1 MAKMTITHTTTDLG
15 LPYTD
20 QGKTP
25 WRVKTLR
32 MGEKTLHEEKKQTN
46 NRVDTKVTYIPLS
59 THTHI
64 NNIAQLG
71 ESW

>member
-1 MAKMTITHTTTDLG
+1 MESEN
-15 LPYTD
+15 PE
-20 QGKTP
+20 
-25 WRVKTLR
+25 
-32 MGEKTLHEEKKQTN
+32 MGEKTLHKEKKPN